1 MKKLMTFLQRPL
13 KWLGIL
19 LAVHIVGMILYGM
32 LLANT
37 TYDMAFDFPDDLS
50 TPNLL
55 TWVFGGTITVAF
67 VLMLQRFDSLPQTT
81 KSEIRK
87 AHREGSFSPLS
98 FWKQHYLAELLT
110 ATVLC
115 FLLQLPFMGFFGKYG
130 FSFMETTL
138 IERFY
143 VIDAGPYLVT
153 GSALTGLLIST
164 LWLTLW
170 LFAVRLLSILL
181 TAHGED

>member
-1 MKKLMTFLQRPL
+1 MFLCYSALIP
-13 KWLGIL
+13 
-19 LAVHIVGMILYGM
+19 
-32 LLANT
+32 
-37 TYDMAFDFPDDLS
+37 S
-50 TPNLL
+50 
-55 TWVFGGTITVAF
+55 
-67 VLMLQRFDSLPQTT
+67 PQTT